1 MDDKVVITGTGLV
14 TSLGNSAS
22 DSWKALL
29 DGKCGICSLEG
40 FAGQEGKCHGAAQ
53 VKGLGPE
60 ELDVHPRDSR
70 IMGRHSFM
78 LLKAA
83 RDAFVD
89 AGLDKGTIAPEDI
102 GFFGAMGMVDYN
114 IDDLLPSVLKSLDE
128 HGGLDYDMFFSG
140 AYQEIHP
147 LWPLSMLN
155 NINFCQVAI
164 DLGIKGENTT
174 FSPHAD
180 SAVHSIIEA
189 YNTLIE
195 GKAQAVLA
203 GGVSET
209 VSPFSVAR
217 ASLSGVLNTV
227 DSNCSTFCRDRK
239 GTILGEGCGI
249 VTLELL
255 SSAKRGNKAFEAA
268 ITGYGSSFG
277 KPEGS
282 HAPSS
287 KAIILSMETA
297 ISMAELDPSDIDLII
312 VHGDGTEAGDRNE
325 IDAINHTFVKSAG
338 ELNVYSSK
346 SALGH
351 LLSGAPAADIV
362 LGTYMLKHGIIP
374 AILNCPDPDE
384 NIKFNV
390 VRDRP
395 LKQKPGRI
403 MINSQSYEGQ
413 CSSLIIEA
421 LNQ

>member
-1 MDDKVVITGTGLV
+1 MDDRVVITGTGLV
-14 TSLGNSAS
+14 TSLGNNAH
-22 DSWKALL
+22 DSWAALL
-29 DGKCGICSLEG
+29 AGKCGICSEDFSAHG
-40 FAGQEGKCHGAAQ
+40 GKCHGAAQ
-53 VKGLGPE
+53 VRGLGPE

-83 RDAFVD
+83 RDAFRD

-114 IDDLLPSVLKSLDE
+114 IDDLLSSVLKSLDE
-128 HGGLDYDMFFSG
+128 HGVLDYDRFFSG

-155 NINFCQVAI
+155 NISFCQVAI

-217 ASLSGVLNTV
+217 ASLAGVLNNV
-227 DSNCSTFCRDRK
+227 DLYCSPFCKDRK

-249 VTLELL
+249 VALELL
-255 SSAKRGNKAFEAA
+255 SSAQKGNKPCEAV

-287 KAIILSMETA
+287 EAIMLSMETA
-297 ISMAELDPSDIDLII
+297 ISMAEIGPSDIDLII
-312 VHGDGTEAGDRNE
+312 VHGDGTDAGDKNE
-325 IDAINHTFVKSAG
+325 INAINHTFEQSSGK
-338 ELNVYSSK
+338 LNVYSSK

-351 LLSGAPAADIV
+351 LLSGAPAADVV
-362 LGTYMLKHGIIP
+362 LGTYMLKNGIIP
-374 AILNCPDPDE
+374 AVLNCPDLDE

-403 MINSQSYEGQ
+403 LINSQSYEGQ

-421 LNQ
+421 VDK